1 MYVWPF
7 TSVLDDQAR
16 LLQLAS
22 VCGGICG
29 LVFVILGLVIS
40 LEIFI
45 VLLVYQMITYP
56 GEVSTALLF
65 LICVFGAALVTILAC
80 LFASLFIYF
89 RRRKLYSQRRVA
101 ERRRRPPGA
110 CATIYEGKFGMLQ
123 LRWARW
129 RSNTVTCAYALMNI
143 PRTKTRMP
151 ERSWSSLGGDAESVT
166 PVRSSITCLCDLPKR
181 HSCGSWV
188 LDEWQDR
195 SRPNRQLQYDWKYSP
210 TWVNPSH

>member
-1 MYVWPF
+1 MGVGLHSRANIAAVNSQGNHRQRSLYGALLIGSLEVDNSICKEKLFSLSVMYVWPF

-65 LICVFGAALVTILAC
+65 LICVLGAALVTVLAC

-89 RRRKLYSQRRVA
+89 LRRKLYSQRRVA
-101 ERRRRPPGA
+101 ERRRRSPGA
-110 CATIYEGKFGMLQ
+110 CATIYEGKFDDGAAALGMMD
-123 LRWARW
+123 ACM
-129 RSNTVTCAYALMNI
+129 RSDTVTCAM
-143 PRTKTRMP
+143 
-151 ERSWSSLGGDAESVT
+151 
-166 PVRSSITCLCDLPKR
+166 
-181 HSCGSWV
+181 H
-188 LDEWQDR
+188 
-195 SRPNRQLQYDWKYSP
+195 
-210 TWVNPSH
+210 

>member
-101 ERRRRPPGA
+101 ERRRRPSGA
-110 CATIYEGKFGMLQ
+110 CATIYEGKFDDGAAALGMYI
-123 LRWARW
+123 RMWMHEIRH
-129 RSNTVTCAYALMNI
+129 SHVCYALMNV
-143 PRTKTRMP
+143 
-151 ERSWSSLGGDAESVT
+151 E
-166 PVRSSITCLCDLPKR
+166 
-181 HSCGSWV
+181 HSK
-188 LDEWQDR
+188 D
-195 SRPNRQLQYDWKYSP
+195 
-210 TWVNPSH
+210 

>member
-7 TSVLDDQAR
+7 TSVLNDQAR

-29 LVFVILGLVIS
+29 LVIVILGLVIS

-65 LICVFGAALVTILAC
+65 LICVFGAALVSVIAC
-80 LFASLFIYF
+80 LFASLFVYF
-89 RRRKLYSQRRVA
+89 RRRKLYSQRRVT

-110 CATIYEGKFGMLQ
+110 CATIYEGKFDDGAAALGMMNGPMLN
-123 LRWARW
+123 LILVTWAS
-129 RSNTVTCAYALMNI
+129 SN
-143 PRTKTRMP
+143 RMYVITWIELKP
-151 ERSWSSLGGDAESVT
+151 LSRVRVRVNWVSS
-166 PVRSSITCLCDLPKR
+166 
-181 HSCGSWV
+181 GS
-188 LDEWQDR
+188 
-195 SRPNRQLQYDWKYSP
+195 
-210 TWVNPSH
+210 

>member
-7 TSVLDDQAR
+7 TSVLNDQAR

-29 LVFVILGLVIS
+29 LVIVILGLVIS

-65 LICVFGAALVTILAC
+65 LICVFGAALVSVIAC
-80 LFASLFIYF
+80 LFTSLFVYF
-89 RRRKLYSQRRVA
+89 RRRKLYSQRRVT

-110 CATIYEGKFGMLQ
+110 CATIYEGKFDDGAAALGM
-123 LRWARW
+123 RWA
-129 RSNTVTCAYALMNI
+129 N
-143 PRTKTRMP
+143 
-151 ERSWSSLGGDAESVT
+151 AESD
-166 PVRSSITCLCDLPKR
+166 SSHVMYHQTLC
-181 HSCGSWV
+181 
-188 LDEWQDR
+188 
-195 SRPNRQLQYDWKYSP
+195 
-210 TWVNPSH
+210 T

>member
-65 LICVFGAALVTILAC
+65 LICVFGAALVTVLAC

-89 RRRKLYSQRRVA
+89 RRQKLYSQRRVT
-101 ERRRRPPGA
+101 ERRRRSPGA
-110 CATIYEGKFGMLQ
+110 CATIYEGKFDDGAAALGMMDAMHEV
-123 LRWARW
+123 RH
-129 RSNTVTCAYALMNI
+129 SHVCYALMNI
-143 PRTKTRMP
+143 PRTKR
-151 ERSWSSLGGDAESVT
+151 W
-166 PVRSSITCLCDLPKR
+166 
-181 HSCGSWV
+181 CGWC
-188 LDEWQDR
+188 
-195 SRPNRQLQYDWKYSP
+195 
-210 TWVNPSH
+210 